1 MTDDEWEWYEDDDGE
16 WYFRHITESH
26 WTKYEE
32 NTDYS
37 NYENKFA
44 PEEKISNPTTVGD
57 GLTWDECL
65 FSPSNKY
72 LLKKFDSLVIT
83 DKDDVIDEILSNC
96 STHSSNRLHVS
107 PNIPSSKLN
116 YVINKKHFR
125 LNKHISINDI
135 WLLFD
140 ESFFRNG
147 IKGFIVTNR
156 GLFFHEPL
164 FGIFPGPASSIPWRL
179 GASRIT
185 GFEFEKKFAN
195 SYLYAII
202 DHHERKTVWTNSQT
216 VRTLD
221 KIMDILVPILNQLA
235 EYANIVYCN
244 KLGISPDFDF
254 SNVESDGD
262 CPKCGGILQPISL
275 KKRGLKALTR
285 GFAKVDRHLVGK
297 MNSQSSLKR
306 QSIFGRKGGIRD
318 HLLSDVSLVCKEC
331 GYKE

>member
-1 MTDDEWEWYEDDDGE
+1 MSD
-16 WYFRHITESH
+16 
-26 WTKYEE
+26 
-32 NTDYS
+32 
-37 NYENKFA
+37 
-44 PEEKISNPTTVGD
+44 D

-72 LLKKFDSLVIT
+72 LLEKFDSLVIT
-83 DKDDVIDEILSNC
+83 DKDDVIEEILSNC
-96 STHSSNRLHVS
+96 STHLSDRLHVS
-107 PNIPSSKLN
+107 PNIPTSKLN

-135 WLLFD
+135 WLFFD
-140 ESFFRNG
+140 ESFFKNG

-164 FGIFPGPASSIPWRL
+164 FGIFPGLARSIPWRL

-185 GFEFEKKFAN
+185 GFEFKRKFAN

-202 DHHERKTVWTNSQT
+202 DNHEKKTVWTNSQT

-221 KIMDILVPILNQLA
+221 KIMDPLIPILNQLA
-235 EYANIVYCN
+235 EYANIAYCN
-244 KLGISPDFDF
+244 K
-254 SNVESDGD
+254 NVESDGD
-262 CPKCGGILQPISL
+262 CPKCGGVLQSVSL

-297 MNSQSSLKR
+297 MNSQSNLKR
-306 QSIFGRKGGIRD
+306 QSIVGRKGGVRD
-318 HLLSDVSLVCKEC
+318 HLLSDASLVCKEC